1 MPSVPVVVNSVS
13 VPDCVKLDC
22 VPSVPIVS
30 VSNGRRCNV
39 CVLESV
45 PAVAS
50 QNAGSGRRLLPG
62 CVPGASASEQR
73 SKYDHLNC
81 VIENL
86 PESISVEDRNCVIEL
101 LHSYHD
107 IFSRSEFDV
116 GCTNLMTASV
126 LTGDH
131 PPIAQSLRRYPRAH
145 LDLIDDTVDEMCK
158 ADICSESVSAWN
170 FNIVMVNRPGQKVPR
185 VTLDLRSLN
194 NVSYKD
200 RFPLPKIRDCL
211 DALQGNGYFSCLD
224 ISNSFNNIPIR
235 QEDRDK
241 ISFSTRKGQF
251 SMNRLPQGYC
261 NSSSIFS
268 RLMALVL
275 RGLPIGVCNS
285 FIDDIIVL
293 GRTARENI
301 DNLALVFK
309 RLREAGLKIKPKKV
323 KLLATSVKYLGFV
336 VSAEGIAVCE
346 DRVACVRDWKY
357 PTCITELRRFLGF
370 ANYHR
375 MFIESFSA
383 IAEPLNAMLRK
394 EEQVVPTPE
403 RLESFERL
411 KVCLTTTPVLALPCD
426 VGSYVVDTDAS
437 SQGLGCCLSQYQ
449 EGVLRPIEFASRSL
463 NPCERHY
470 CSTRLELLGF
480 IFALKQFRHYLI
492 GTPFQVRVDNMA
504 LTFLLKTPEPS
515 GQTARYLDLISQY
528 DFSVVYRPGRNHIN
542 CDVLSRLRPCEEN
555 SGEPC
560 AQCSKR
566 ITGVHTISALQ
577 ARPRRSVRPPKCLCC
592 EPGMRHQ
599 EVRDAGPP
607 QEEIDE
613 RMDATAVAPELV
625 VPPQV
630 AKPKVK
636 ARAEHVRPMLPTFPV
651 LEDKWSSEELS
662 KAQAEDPDVSQAVEW
677 CRLGARPDW
686 ELVKGDSP
694 YVRALHGQFESLVMR
709 DEVLYRS
716 YYNAQGRVTNYQLVL
731 PGSLKSEFLT
741 LIHCDLAG
749 HLKVD
754 RCVPAVQQRAW
765 WVSWRQDLK
774 LFITCCA
781 KCAAYTR
788 SQAPKQGLLH
798 PMVHGD
804 VNDRWH
810 LDLTGRWTP
819 CNGYVYILT
828 AVEAFSRY
836 CVCVP
841 LRNKESLTVAKAIM
855 DHIVM
860 RFGIPL
866 EFSSDQGLEFNAE
879 LSHSLMRF
887 LGINKVRTT
896 AYRPQA
902 NSLAEKI
909 HLTLNSMMAKVVSE
923 HQKDWCM
930 YLPYVAFSY
939 NATVHSATGFTPNF
953 IMFGRELHWRVD
965 LLLGASH
972 ETQEEHP
979 LPEYVA
985 EVQDR
990 IEYAHSLVRENL
1002 RKNAVTMKTWYD
1014 RRVSPKRFVQGD
1026 RVLCYSPRRYMHR
1039 SPKWQSFYG
1048 DKGVIVQRL
1057 NDVSY
1062 VVHCDKWRH
1071 DKVVHVDKLKLIQ
1084 EFNA

>member
-1 MPSVPVVVNSVS
+1 
-13 VPDCVKLDC
+13 
-22 VPSVPIVS
+22 
-30 VSNGRRCNV
+30 
-39 CVLESV
+39 
-45 PAVAS
+45 
-50 QNAGSGRRLLPG
+50 
-62 CVPGASASEQR
+62 
-73 SKYDHLNC
+73 
-81 VIENL
+81 
-86 PESISVEDRNCVIEL
+86 
-101 LHSYHD
+101 
-107 IFSRSEFDV
+107 
-116 GCTNLMTASV
+116 
-126 LTGDH
+126 
-131 PPIAQSLRRYPRAH
+131 
-145 LDLIDDTVDEMCK
+145 MCK

-528 DFSVVYRPGRNHIN
+528 DLVWLGRP
-542 CDVLSRLRPCEEN
+542 
-555 SGEPC
+555 
-560 AQCSKR
+560 
-566 ITGVHTISALQ
+566 
-577 ARPRRSVRPPKCLCC
+577 
-592 EPGMRHQ
+592 
-599 EVRDAGPP
+599 
-607 QEEIDE
+607 
-613 RMDATAVAPELV
+613 
-625 VPPQV
+625 
-630 AKPKVK
+630 
-636 ARAEHVRPMLPTFPV
+636 
-651 LEDKWSSEELS
+651 
-662 KAQAEDPDVSQAVEW
+662 
-677 CRLGARPDW
+677 
-686 ELVKGDSP
+686 
-694 YVRALHGQFESLVMR
+694 
-709 DEVLYRS
+709 
-716 YYNAQGRVTNYQLVL
+716 
-731 PGSLKSEFLT
+731 
-741 LIHCDLAG
+741 
-749 HLKVD
+749 
-754 RCVPAVQQRAW
+754 
-765 WVSWRQDLK
+765 
-774 LFITCCA
+774 
-781 KCAAYTR
+781 
-788 SQAPKQGLLH
+788 
-798 PMVHGD
+798 
-804 VNDRWH
+804 
-810 LDLTGRWTP
+810 
-819 CNGYVYILT
+819 
-828 AVEAFSRY
+828 
-836 CVCVP
+836 
-841 LRNKESLTVAKAIM
+841 
-855 DHIVM
+855 
-860 RFGIPL
+860 
-866 EFSSDQGLEFNAE
+866 
-879 LSHSLMRF
+879 
-887 LGINKVRTT
+887 
-896 AYRPQA
+896 
-902 NSLAEKI
+902 
-909 HLTLNSMMAKVVSE
+909 
-923 HQKDWCM
+923 
-930 YLPYVAFSY
+930 
-939 NATVHSATGFTPNF
+939 
-953 IMFGRELHWRVD
+953 
-965 LLLGASH
+965 
-972 ETQEEHP
+972 
-979 LPEYVA
+979 
-985 EVQDR
+985 
-990 IEYAHSLVRENL
+990 
-1002 RKNAVTMKTWYD
+1002 
-1014 RRVSPKRFVQGD
+1014 
-1026 RVLCYSPRRYMHR
+1026 
-1039 SPKWQSFYG
+1039 
-1048 DKGVIVQRL
+1048 
-1057 NDVSY
+1057 
-1062 VVHCDKWRH
+1062 
-1071 DKVVHVDKLKLIQ
+1071 
-1084 EFNA
+1084 